1 MCQEEKT
8 EALVVLTTVQNPI
21 DSEIL
26 QDLLKQEKIPVL
38 VRDNEASGGMLKLY
52 LGYSAFG
59 DTLYVRQKDY
69 VRANE
74 IIEQFTRNE
83 ETIIGVTS
91 IKDNESI
98 ESFDQMQ
105 VQQSIGKKKQNDR
118 KIFMIGAL
126 FLVVI
131 GIVYITKW
139 IYT

>member
-83 ETIIGVTS
+83 ETTIGVTS

-105 VQQSIGKKKQNDR
+105 VQQSLGEKKQNDR

-131 GIVYITKW
+131 GIVYITEW